1 MRTLSPEVYLK
12 LSKASYA
19 HTQSGM
25 GTYRMLPLLGKTGF
39 WKSWYLQRFGFLQ
52 NRNFKNSFLNLLQ
65 YTVILIHFWLM
76 QIENIVGRKIS
87 MFPRN

>member
-39 WKSWYLQRFGFLQ
+39 WKS
-52 NRNFKNSFLNLLQ
+52 
-65 YTVILIHFWLM
+65 
-76 QIENIVGRKIS
+76 
-87 MFPRN
+87 